1 MTEKTEARLDGDH
14 TFEQQC
20 TAIVYLII
28 GAVQYPHWWTMG
40 DKHIHIVWNAVI
52 MLQCPHFAI
61 GKLCQHRSTI
71 KTHAIYSN
79 TTVVQVVHII
89 GQAFKCC
96 INHTVVVVAR
106 NKDFVPIRKVT

>member
-1 MTEKTEARLDGDH
+1 MTEKTEARLDSNH

-28 GAVQYPHWWTMG
+28 SAVQYSHWWTMG
-40 DKHIHIVWNAVI
+40 DKHIYIIRNAVVV
-52 MLQCPHFAI
+52 LQCPHFAI
-61 GKLCQHRSTI
+61 SKLCQHRGTI
-71 KTHAIYSN
+71 IIHTIDSN

-89 GQAFKCC
+89 RQTFKCC
-96 INHTVVVVAR
+96 INHTVVVVAS